1 VAESKRIELC
11 FVCLGNICRSPT
23 AAGVMRHLV
32 AEAGLSDRILVES
45 AGTSGYHLGEPP
57 DRRATAAAKRRG
69 IDIKNQGKQFKREDL
84 VRFDYVLA
92 MDQDNLE
99 DLLALDAQKKHDG
112 KIRLLRS
119 FDPASPPGAKV
130 PDPYYG
136 GDDGFDHVLDL
147 CTAACER
154 LLQHVRKEHRL

>member
-1 VAESKRIELC
+1 
-11 FVCLGNICRSPT
+11 
-23 AAGVMRHLV
+23 MRHLV
-32 AEAGLSDRILVES
+32 AKAGLSDRIVVES
-45 AGTSGYHLGEPP
+45 AGTSGYHLDEPP

-69 IDIKNQGKQFKREDL
+69 IDIGNRGKQFKRDDL
-84 VRFDYVLA
+84 ARFDYVLA

-99 DLLALDAQKKHDG
+99 DLLALDVQKKHDG

-147 CTAACER
+147 CTAACTL
-154 LLQHVRKEHRL
+154 LLQRIREEHEL

>member
-1 VAESKRIELC
+1 
-11 FVCLGNICRSPT
+11 
-23 AAGVMRHLV
+23 MRHLV
-32 AEAGLSDRILVES
+32 QAAGLSDRILVES

-69 IDIKNQGKQFKREDL
+69 IDIENRGKQFVREDL
-84 VRFDYVLA
+84 ARFDYVLA
-92 MDQDNLE
+92 MDQENLE
-99 DLLALDAQKKHDG
+99 DLLALDVQNEHGD
-112 KIRLLRS
+112 KIKLLRS

-147 CTAACER
+147 CTAACAR
-154 LLQHVRKEHRL
+154 LLQRIREEHRL